1 MDSGENVTITDLA
14 GNTVTENVI
23 VTGIVNERLDQLT
36 IKVTYSTTE
45 PTNKNVDVT
54 ITGNKELAELSGW
67 TLSTTDKKVM
77 TKTYTENV
85 NENITITDTEGTTAS
100 ATISIKN
107 IDKVAPKITVSKQL
121 AQDKNSNKV
130 TISADEEIKEVEG
143 WTISTDKRTLSK
155 TYTDN
160 TPNGGEKVEIVD
172 LAGNKTETTIEVTD
186 INKAEELLATVSYS
200 TKAKT
205 NKDVTVT
212 ITANKSIKKVEGWT
226 LLEDANALTKIYS
239 ENTSKD
245 GEDVTITDEN
255 GQSLKVNVKV
265 ENIDKKA
272 PVVKVSYELS
282 DDKKSC
288 EVTITSDEEIQK
300 IDGWELSDSEKV
312 LTKTY
317 TKNTDSNGEKLQ
329 IKDLAGNIQEVE
341 IKITN
346 INSEEETTKK
356 DLKVNV
362 EYETKN
368 GKVIAKIIANN
379 ELQKLDGWTLSSDKL
394 SLTKTYDSNIEE
406 TVEVKDIYNNIAKVN
421 IKVTTIQKN
430 DNTVKDNDSTKDS
443 TKVSSI
449 QSKNDNSLSNKILPK
464 TGMGRAT
471 LIIIAF
477 VLIGIA
483 IFLYKKNKYWKDI

>member
-160 TPNGGEKVEIVD
+160 TPTGGEKVEIVD

-200 TKAKT
+200 TKAIT
-205 NKDVTVT
+205 NKNVTVT
-212 ITANKSIKKVEGWT
+212 ITANKSIKEVEGWT

-288 EVTITSDEEIQK
+288 EVTITSDEKIQK

-317 TKNTDSNGEKLQ
+317 AKNTDSNGEKLQ

-346 INSEEETTKK
+346 INSEEETTKE

-379 ELQKLDGWTLSSDKL
+379 ELQKLNGWTLSSDKL

-430 DNTVKDNDSTKDS
+430 DNTVKDNDSTK
-443 TKVSSI
+443 VSSI

-464 TGMGRAT
+464 TGIGLAT

>member
-36 IKVTYSTTE
+36 INVTYSTTE

-121 AQDKNSNKV
+121 AQDKKSNKV

-160 TPNGGEKVEIVD
+160 TPTGGEKVEIVD

-200 TKAKT
+200 TKAIT
-205 NKDVTVT
+205 NKNVTVT
-212 ITANKSIKKVEGWT
+212 ITANKSIKEVEGWT

-317 TKNTDSNGEKLQ
+317 TKNTDSNGETLQ
-329 IKDLAGNIQEVE
+329 IKDLAGNIQDVM

-346 INSEEETTKK
+346 INSEEDTTKE

-430 DNTVKDNDSTKDS
+430 DNTVKDNDSTK
-443 TKVSSI
+443 VSSI
-449 QSKNDNSLSNKILPK
+449 QSKNDNSLASKILPK
-464 TGMGRAT
+464 TGIGRAT

-477 VLIGIA
+477 VLIGMA

>member
-1 MDSGENVTITDLA
+1 MTITDLA

-23 VTGIVNERLDQLT
+23 VTGIENERLDQLT
-36 IKVTYSTTE
+36 IDVTYSTTE
-45 PTNKNVDVT
+45 PTNQNVDVT

-85 NENITITDTEGTTAS
+85 NEDITITDTEGTTAS
-100 ATISIKN
+100 ATIAINN
-107 IDKVAPKITVSKQL
+107 IDKVAPQITVSKQL
-121 AQDKNSNKV
+121 AQDQKSNKV
-130 TISADEEIKEVEG
+130 TISADEDIREVEG
-143 WTISTDKRTLSK
+143 WTLSTDKRTLSK

-160 TPNGGEKVEIVD
+160 TPEGGEKVEVVD
-172 LAGNKTETTIEVTD
+172 LAGNKSETTIEVTD

-200 TKAKT
+200 TKALT
-205 NKDVTVT
+205 NQDVTVT
-212 ITANKSIKKVEGWT
+212 ITANKNLKETDGWT
-226 LLEDANALTKIYS
+226 LLEDSKTLTKTYS
-239 ENTSKD
+239 ENTSED
-245 GEDVTITDEN
+245 GENIAITDEEDQ
-255 GQSLKVNVKV
+255 GLIVNVKIQ
-265 ENIDKKA
+265 NIDKEA
-272 PVVKVSYELS
+272 PVLGVSYNLS
-282 DDKKSC
+282 DDEKSC
-288 EVTITSDEEIQK
+288 EVTITSDEEIQE
-300 IDGWELSDSEKV
+300 IDGWELSDDKKT

-329 IKDLAGNIQEVE
+329 IKDLAGNIQDVM

-346 INSEEETTKK
+346 INSEEDTTKE

-430 DNTVKDNDSTKDS
+430 DNTVKDNDSTK
-443 TKVSSI
+443 VSSI
-449 QSKNDNSLSNKILPK
+449 QSKNDNSLASKILPK
-464 TGMGRAT
+464 TGIGRAT

-477 VLIGIA
+477 VLIGMA

>member
-1 MDSGENVTITDLA
+1 M
-14 GNTVTENVI
+14 
-23 VTGIVNERLDQLT
+23 
-36 IKVTYSTTE
+36 
-45 PTNKNVDVT
+45 
-54 ITGNKELAELSGW
+54 
-67 TLSTTDKKVM
+67 
-77 TKTYTENV
+77 
-85 NENITITDTEGTTAS
+85 
-100 ATISIKN
+100 
-107 IDKVAPKITVSKQL
+107 
-121 AQDKNSNKV
+121 
-130 TISADEEIKEVEG
+130 
-143 WTISTDKRTLSK
+143 SK

-300 IDGWELSDSEKV
+300 IDGWELSDSE
-312 LTKTY
+312 
-317 TKNTDSNGEKLQ
+317 
-329 IKDLAGNIQEVE
+329 
-341 IKITN
+341 
-346 INSEEETTKK
+346 
-356 DLKVNV
+356 
-362 EYETKN
+362 
-368 GKVIAKIIANN
+368 
-379 ELQKLDGWTLSSDKL
+379 
-394 SLTKTYDSNIEE
+394 
-406 TVEVKDIYNNIAKVN
+406 
-421 IKVTTIQKN
+421 
-430 DNTVKDNDSTKDS
+430 
-443 TKVSSI
+443 
-449 QSKNDNSLSNKILPK
+449 
-464 TGMGRAT
+464 
-471 LIIIAF
+471 
-477 VLIGIA
+477 
-483 IFLYKKNKYWKDI
+483 

>member
-36 IKVTYSTTE
+36 INVTYSTTE

-121 AQDKNSNKV
+121 AQDKKSNKV

-160 TPNGGEKVEIVD
+160 TPTGGEKVEIVD

-200 TKAKT
+200 TKAIT
-205 NKDVTVT
+205 NKNVTVT
-212 ITANKSIKKVEGWT
+212 ITANKSIKEVEGWT

-300 IDGWELSDSEKV
+300 IDGWELSNSEKV

-430 DNTVKDNDSTKDS
+430 DNTVKDNDSTK
-443 TKVSSI
+443 VSSI
-449 QSKNDNSLSNKILPK
+449 QSKNDNSLASKILPK
-464 TGMGRAT
+464 TGIGRAT

-477 VLIGIA
+477 VLIGMA

>member
-36 IKVTYSTTE
+36 INVTYSTTE

-121 AQDKNSNKV
+121 AQDKKSNKV

-160 TPNGGEKVEIVD
+160 TPTGGEKVEIAD

-200 TKAKT
+200 TKAIT
-205 NKDVTVT
+205 NKNVTVT
-212 ITANKSIKKVEGWT
+212 ITANKSIKEVEGWT

-255 GQSLKVNVKV
+255 GQSLKINVKV

-394 SLTKTYDSNIEE
+394 SLTKTYDSNTEE

-430 DNTVKDNDSTKDS
+430 DNTVKDNDSTK
-443 TKVSSI
+443 VSSI
-449 QSKNDNSLSNKILPK
+449 QSKNDNSLASKILPK
-464 TGMGRAT
+464 TGIGRAT

-477 VLIGIA
+477 VLIGMA